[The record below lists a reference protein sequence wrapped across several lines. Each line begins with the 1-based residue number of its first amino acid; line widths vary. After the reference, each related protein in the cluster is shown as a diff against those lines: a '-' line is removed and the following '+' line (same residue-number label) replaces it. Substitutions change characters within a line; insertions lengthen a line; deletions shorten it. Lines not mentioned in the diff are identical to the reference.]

1 MPAVQAAP
9 ADQQR
14 LLDLQALDSKL
25 DQLTHRR
32 RTLPQL
38 AEHASLE
45 NRARQLRD
53 LLVAATTAQ
62 SDLAREQRKA
72 EADVDQ
78 VRTRADRDR
87 KLLDSG
93 SVGAKELSN
102 LQSELESL
110 AKRQSDLEDI
120 VLEVMERV
128 EIADNRTAEL
138 TKQREAAEADLARV
152 TITLAD
158 EQASVDKDLAFAT
171 SQRALLAAQLPADL
185 LALYQKLR
193 AQYGGIGAAAIK
205 QRRCEGCRLELDIS
219 EVNEIR
225 AAAPDTVLRHD
236 SCRRILVR
244 TAESGI

>member
-1 MPAVQAAP
+1 MQAAP

-110 AKRQSDLEDI
+110 ARRQSDLEDI

-138 TKQREAAEADLARV
+138 TKQREEAETDLARV

-225 AAAPDTVLRHD
+225 SAAPDTVLRHD

>member
-1 MPAVQAAP
+1 VQAAP

-110 AKRQSDLEDI
+110 AKRRSDLEDI

>member
-1 MPAVQAAP
+1 VQAAP

-93 SVGAKELSN
+93 SAGARELSN

-138 TKQREAAEADLARV
+138 TKQREEAEADLARV
-152 TITLAD
+152 TVTLAD
-158 EQASVDKDLAFAT
+158 ERASVDKDLAFAT
-171 SQRALLAAQLPADL
+171 SQRDLLTAQLPADL

-225 AAAPDTVLRHD
+225 AAAPDLVLRHD

>member
-1 MPAVQAAP
+1 VQAAP

-225 AAAPDTVLRHD
+225 SAAPDTVLRHD

>member
-1 MPAVQAAP
+1 VQAAP

-25 DQLTHRR
+25 DQLAHRR

-38 AEHASLE
+38 AEHAALQT
-45 NRARQLRD
+45 RASQLRD
-53 LLVAATTAQ
+53 LLVASATAQ

-78 VRTRADRDR
+78 VRTRAERDR
-87 KLLDSG
+87 KLLESG
-93 SVGAKELSN
+93 SAGARELSN

-128 EIADNRTAEL
+128 EAADNRTAGL
-138 TKQREAAEADLARV
+138 TKRREAAEADLARV
-152 TITLAD
+152 TASRADGLA
-158 EQASVDKDLAFAT
+158 SLDKDIAFAT
-171 SQRALLAAQLPADL
+171 SQRDLLAAQLPADL
-185 LALYQKLR
+185 LALYEKLR

-244 TAESGI
+244 TPESGL

>member
-1 MPAVQAAP
+1 MQAAP

-38 AEHASLE
+38 AEHAALE
-45 NRARQLRD
+45 TRAGQLRD
-53 LLVAATTAQ
+53 LIVASTTAQ

-78 VRTRADRDR
+78 VRSRADRDR

-93 SVGAKELSN
+93 SVGAKELAN

-110 AKRQSDLEDI
+110 AKRQSDLEDV

-128 EIADNRTAEL
+128 ESADARTAEL
-138 TKQREAAEADLARV
+138 TKQRGEAEADLARV
-152 TITLAD
+152 TTTLAD
-158 EQASVDKDLAFAT
+158 ERASVDKDLAFAT
-171 SQRALLAAQLPADL
+171 SQRSLLAAQLPADL
-185 LALYQKLR
+185 LALYEKVR

-205 QRRCEGCRLELDIS
+205 QRRCEGCRLELDIA

-244 TAESGI
+244 TPESGL

>member
-1 MPAVQAAP
+1 MQAAP

-225 AAAPDTVLRHD
+225 SAAPDTVLRHD